1 MAAIGT
7 PRALAS
13 SSTRLSDSG
22 PRDVK
27 MSSEACA
34 SQAVVCPWSTHPV
47 KRMSHCERSA
57 WASMVGAIGSV
68 ADDDERPVEARA
80 FDDVDQR

>member
-1 MAAIGT
+1 MSGVPPVFIAAMGT

-27 MSSEACA
+27 ISIDACA
-34 SQAVVCPWSTHPV
+34 SQATVC
-47 KRMSHCERSA
+47 
-57 WASMVGAIGSV
+57 G
-68 ADDDERPVEARA
+68 
-80 FDDVDQR
+80 